1 MNNSNADIISNI
13 NQLELLRKELVV
25 SGIINYKTASML
37 LRKKV
42 AVSGMIIVKS
52 IKLNQQCQSLA

>member
-25 SGIINYKTASML
+25 SGITNCKTASML

-42 AVSGMIIVKS
+42 VVSVMIIVKL